1 MQIKIKP
8 ERSKT
13 DHMYK
18 IGTWIRDNTQGIG
31 TMTYV
36 KGTSFGGLG
45 HGIYDMDT
53 GTLLKIKGGLLLDPQ
68 IYSIKKENQER
79 RERLLEVLNTRKR
92 IF

>member
-1 MQIKIKP
+1 
-8 ERSKT
+8 
-13 DHMYK
+13 
-18 IGTWIRDNTQGIG
+18 
-31 TMTYV
+31 MTYV

-53 GTLLKIKGGLLLDPQ
+53 GTLLKIKGVCWIHRFIPL
-68 IYSIKKENQER
+68 KKENQER

>member
-1 MQIKIKP
+1 MMQIKIKP

-53 GTLLKIKGGLLLDPQ
+53 GTPFKDQRWSFAGSTDL
-68 IYSIKKENQER
+68 
-79 RERLLEVLNTRKR
+79 
-92 IF
+92 FH